1 VLEAAARAKQAGS
14 TRFCMGAGWRELGG
28 KKNAFKHIL
37 EMVRQSRG
45 SKV

>member
-37 EMVRQSRG
+37 EMVRL
-45 SKV
+45 